1 MRLRK
6 GYQVMAAADMPHL
19 PNQVPIEAYGDGG
32 FRFSGMRQKGSLL
45 CLASGHYAWWPL
57 TLDDVRPDDLAPIL
71 SASERP
77 SFVLF
82 GVGPRIAALP
92 KALCNAFAAA
102 DMNAEPMDTGAAC
115 RTYNVLLAEGRPVA
129 AALLQ
134 VP

>member
-1 MRLRK
+1 
-6 GYQVMAAADMPHL
+6 MAMAERSVPHL
-19 PNQVPIEAYGDGG
+19 PTQVPIDAYGEGG

-45 CLASGHYAWWPL
+45 CLASGHYAWRPM
-57 TLDDVRPDDLAPIL
+57 TLDDVQIDDLAPVI
-71 SASERP
+71 SAPDSP

-82 GVGPRIAALP
+82 GVGPQIAALP
-92 KALCNAFAAA
+92 RFISDALCAA
-102 DMNAEPMDTGAAC
+102 DIRAEPMDTGAAC